1 MARYESLTWRTT
13 AGGRRWRTSWSRS
26 GGDGGCSRGHHAAS
40 WTKCCLDWSPVAR
53 GQSWRWS
60 RGSSSSSSR
69 TGECGWS
76 GSWWGLSRS
85 CSRTCRGTWSSWTGT
100 KSNGSY
106 HNFTLK
112 GNIRLKKT
120 SYSRVSYW
128 LSFLQIIMYLSAISL
143 AVLGMIQSFALQEMP
158 ELHYGGPKMWSCVL
172 LSQSLGLIW
181 SNLDNLSLFGSK
193 NRLIG
198 LWFNFD
204 LLMDMKVYEWKLNY

>member
-1 MARYESLTWRTT
+1 
-13 AGGRRWRTSWSRS
+13 
-26 GGDGGCSRGHHAAS
+26 
-40 WTKCCLDWSPVAR
+40 
-53 GQSWRWS
+53 
-60 RGSSSSSSR
+60 
-69 TGECGWS
+69 
-76 GSWWGLSRS
+76 
-85 CSRTCRGTWSSWTGT
+85 
-100 KSNGSY
+100 
-106 HNFTLK
+106 
-112 GNIRLKKT
+112 
-120 SYSRVSYW
+120 
-128 LSFLQIIMYLSAISL
+128 MYLSAISL